1 MNHPLCR
8 QTVTLY
14 RKTGNKVTRTVVSDC
29 FYTWQDS
36 LTEEN
41 EGNRFQRK
49 CLLIAPCALL
59 PGDRVMEGVGP
70 EVTAADWTQF
80 LPVSVPT
87 LSEVAYA
94 SPKYFDGRLC
104 HYEAGRK

>member
-8 QTVTLY
+8 QQVTLY
-14 RKTGNKVTRTVVSDC
+14 RKTGSQVMRTVVEGC
-29 FYTWQDS
+29 FYTWQDC
-36 LTEEN
+36 LAEDEE
-41 EGNRFQRK
+41 GRRFERK
-49 CLLIAPCALL
+49 FLLIAPCELL

-70 EVTAADWTQF
+70 EISAQEWAGFIPVT
-80 LPVSVPT
+80 VPT

-94 SPKYFDGRLC
+94 ETHCYGDKLH